1 MPDMQDAYNLARAID
16 GRLAA
21 VQPVRPERVEG
32 HPLYDAT
39 VDAFR
44 EALYDYR
51 ADGNLDAFLD
61 RCAALLSELGGNPGD
76 APVEGRCFR
85 ALDSIFSSG

>member
-16 GRLAA
+16 GRLAFA
-21 VQPVRPERVEG
+21 
-32 HPLYDAT
+32 DAPASDEA
-39 VDAFR
+39 VDAFC

-85 ALDSIFSSG
+85 ALDSVFSSG

>member
-1 MPDMQDAYNLARAID
+1 MPDMQDAFDLARAID
-16 GRLAA
+16 GRLSHVTEAA
-21 VQPVRPERVEG
+21 AD
-32 HPLYDAT
+32 DAT

-51 ADGNLDAFLD
+51 ADGNLDAFLN

-85 ALDSIFSSG
+85 ALDSVFSSG